1 MNEISVSIFLSHA
14 THDKNIAST
23 LKEKL
28 ACFEINV
35 FLAHDDLKGGVIWD
49 DELNSEIK
57 NCDIFM
63 VLLSKQYHKASYTDQ
78 ELGIGLAN
86 NKTIIPISIDG
97 TMPYGFIKKIQSI
110 LCEPEFDDKTI
121 HALLELIAIHSDS
134 GKITIDQI
142 INKIINSLTNSTTY
156 NQSIECSKQLSLYSQ
171 FTDNQINDIARA
183 SINNNQIYRSAVAYP
198 KIYNILKKH
207 NAQIESNIKKELGI

>member
-1 MNEISVSIFLSHA
+1 MHEIPVSIFLSHA
-14 THDKNIAST
+14 THDKNIASA

-28 ACFEINV
+28 AYFKINV

-63 VLLSKQYHKASYTDQ
+63 VLLSKKYHKASYTDQ

-86 NKTIIPISIDG
+86 NKIIIPISIDG

-110 LCEPEFDDKTI
+110 LCEPEFDDETI

-142 INKIINSLTNSTTY
+142 TNKIINSLTNSTSY
-156 NQSIECSKQLSLYSQ
+156 MQSIECSKQLSLYSK
-171 FTDNQINDIARA
+171 FTNKQINDIAYA
-183 SINNNQIYRSAVAYP
+183 LINNDQVYTSMIARP
-198 KIYNILKKH
+198 KIDHILKKH
-207 NAQIESNIKKELGI
+207 NTQIESNIKKELRI

>member
-1 MNEISVSIFLSHA
+1 MHEISVSIFLSHA
-14 THDKNIAST
+14 THDKNIASA

-28 ACFEINV
+28 AYFKINV

-63 VLLSKQYHKASYTDQ
+63 VLLSKKYHKASYTDQ

-86 NKTIIPISIDG
+86 NKIMISIDG

-110 LCEPEFDDKTI
+110 LCEPEFDDETI
-121 HALLELIAIHSDS
+121 HALLELIAISDS

-142 INKIINSLTNSTTY
+142 TNKIINSLTNSTSY
-156 NQSIECSKQLSLYSQ
+156 LQ
-171 FTDNQINDIARA
+171 FEFQ
-183 SINNNQIYRSAVAYP
+183 NN
-198 KIYNILKKH
+198 
-207 NAQIESNIKKELGI
+207 